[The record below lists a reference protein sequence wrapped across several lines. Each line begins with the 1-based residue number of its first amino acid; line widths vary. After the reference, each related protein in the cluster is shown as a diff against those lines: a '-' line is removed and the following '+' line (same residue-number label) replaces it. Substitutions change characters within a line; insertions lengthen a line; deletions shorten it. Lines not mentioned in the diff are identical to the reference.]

1 MSYGIDCRLGLDP
14 VLLWLWRRLTATA
27 PIGPLAWEPPYALGA
42 ALKDKKTKKNVFKVA
57 TQNRNLTG
65 FFFFFCLC
73 VFSEVTVTSFL
84 FYLFFNFFYF

>member
-65 FFFFFCLC
+65 FFFFFLFMC
-73 VFSEVTVTSFL
+73 VFGGDSDQFFIL
-84 FYLFFNFFYF
+84 FIF